1 MPRIIISISVYSPLI
16 ALHDM
21 VLYCLMS
28 DRISYVRWALQ
39 HGVIEGMAVLL
50 QQKGCGWYASLNA
63 MGIVA
68 VYVFGIFWFFFFFF
82 AGGNDTV
89 ISQLALDAVLLVF
102 YGLLWLLPSHKL
114 FRRPALLVY
123 AKIWFVIRVPGIIL
137 HIGLLLP
144 HTVSDWPDCGYYFFR
159 VILFSLVQPLISYH
173 VMYLDSLWWQ
183 GIDVV
188 DGTER
193 PSNRFSSFSGDNSER
208 PSFYS
213 RQDFSLYNA
222 QAVASVMDRIGIEEN
237 VRMLNFAYL
246 GVRKGQLLGK
256 GSFSTVYRGTYK
268 RQVVAVKRI
277 DTADLT
283 IDIIHRVASEASI
296 LSSIQ
301 HVNVVGIYG
310 VALMPPSIYIVLELC
325 KYGSLGDVIRPGLS
339 SGTPPLNLSTADEVW
354 LALGC
359 ARGLHAVHSF
369 GPTLCHRDV
378 KSFNFLVDCQFNVK
392 IADLELGDTKGD
404 IKREEP
410 KMNPFMRCPC
420 FKSQTALEGGQS
432 YSLEK
437 DNSSLTASLMSTIPP
452 GLEQVHPDARDLQP
466 MWLAPEVLKSGR
478 WSQASDI
485 YSLSMVLWELRSR
498 QYPFEGCRFNVDVQ
512 REILAG
518 YRHHFPSYPAGG
530 GDAECFAAMEKLI
543 SSGWAEV
550 PSERPTSGDMI
561 KALEDIL
568 YCCCVKATGSHSQTA
583 VTELHRSSVTSAEE
597 GRLERPKTLS
607 HWFLYHSGPWAMLDV
622 EQPFHIRFKSD
633 AWISSMQN
641 IYSIASSP
649 SSSLITPE
657 MSSLPICFADA
668 GFYIPSVDAPGGQLR
683 GSQSRSRFIEKFSMF
698 LDSIVKYKHGH
709 IVLSNETKSAS
720 HLSTAVEFS
729 LHAFVIQIGPSSSGS
744 NGEEKK
750 EDSTDMSTVSSIC
763 SPSRGSVARESV
775 GRFSTPSMRA
785 DTTGPGA
792 PNTLIAVVAT
802 DILELRRGTK
812 HVVLTRPRSPPP
824 SSPSANSDRMSTM
837 EIKPV
842 LSDEPNPIILNSS
855 TWDVN
860 NTEI

>member
-1 MPRIIISISVYSPLI
+1 M
-16 ALHDM
+16 
-21 VLYCLMS
+21 
-28 DRISYVRWALQ
+28 
-39 HGVIEGMAVLL
+39 LL

-68 VYVFGIFWFFFFFF
+68 VYVFSIFWFFFFFF

-89 ISQLALDAVLLVF
+89 ISQLALDAVLFIF

-123 AKIWFVIRVPGIIL
+123 AKIWFFIRVLGIVL
-137 HIGLLLP
+137 HIGLILP
-144 HTVSDWPDCGYYFFR
+144 DTLSDWPDCGYYFFR

-193 PSNRFSSFSGDNSER
+193 PSNRFSSFSGDASER

-339 SGTPPLNLSTADEVW
+339 SGTPPLNLSTADEIW

-410 KMNPFMRCPC
+410 KVNPFMRCPC
-420 FKSQTALEGGQS
+420 FKAAALEGVQS
-432 YSLEK
+432 YSMEK
-437 DNSSLTASLMSTIPP
+437 DKSSLTASLLSAVPP

-485 YSLSMVLWELRSR
+485 YSLSLVLWELRSR

-518 YRHHFPSYPAGG
+518 YRHPFPSYPAGG
-530 GDAECFAAMEKLI
+530 VDAESFAAMEKLI
-543 SSGWAEV
+543 SAGWAEA

-561 KALEDIL
+561 KALQDIL
-568 YCCCVKATGSHSQTA
+568 YNCCVQVAGSHSQTA
-583 VTELHRSSVTSAEE
+583 VSEYHRNSVTSAEE
-597 GRLERPKTLS
+597 SKLERPKTLS
-607 HWFLYHSGPWAMLDV
+607 HWFLYHSGPWAMLDA

-633 AWISSMQN
+633 AWITSMQN
-641 IYSIASSP
+641 IYSIAASP
-649 SSSLITPE
+649 ASRLVTPE
-657 MSSLPICFADA
+657 LSSLPVCFADA
-668 GFYIPSVDAPGGQLR
+668 GFYIPSVDAPGGQLQ
-683 GSQSRSRFIEKFSMF
+683 GSQSRSRFIEKFSLF

-709 IVLSNETKSAS
+709 IVVSNETKSAS

-729 LHAFVIQIGPSSSGS
+729 LHAFVIDIGPSAG
-744 NGEEKK
+744 GEEKK
-750 EDSTDMSTVSSIC
+750 EHSTEACSSVSSIS
-763 SPSRGSVARESV
+763 SPSQGSMARDSV
-775 GRFSTPSMRA
+775 GRFSTPSMSRA
-785 DTTGPGA
+785 LKSEDTATGV
-792 PNTLIAVVAT
+792 PNSLIAVIAT
-802 DILELRRGTK
+802 DILELRRGKK
-812 HVVLTRPRSPPP
+812 HVTLSRPRSPPPP
-824 SSPSANSDRMSTM
+824 SSPSATSERMSTM

-855 TWDVN
+855 TWDANSEV
-860 NTEI
+860 